1 MRAEGRVGVGV
12 GVNVSCEGLGPVSKQ
27 QRGGEIENNLE
38 LLSKHQLIMWNKME
52 VFICNT

>member
-1 MRAEGRVGVGV
+1 MRAEGGVGVGV

-38 LLSKHQLIMWNKME
+38 LLSKHQLIMWSKME